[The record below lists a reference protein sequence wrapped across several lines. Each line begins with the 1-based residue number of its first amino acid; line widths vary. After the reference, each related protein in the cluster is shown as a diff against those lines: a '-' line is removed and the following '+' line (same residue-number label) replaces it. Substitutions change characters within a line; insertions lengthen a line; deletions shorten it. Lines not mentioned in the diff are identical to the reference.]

1 MRTYEGHIDGR
12 NLRIGIVASRFNSF
26 VTSRL
31 VDGALDALRR
41 NGVELDAV
49 AIAWVP
55 GAFEIPLVARRMAR
69 SGDYDAVVCL
79 GVVIRGDTPHFDYV
93 AGESAKG
100 IAQVALETDVPVIYG
115 VVTTESLEQAIER
128 AGTRMGNKGAE
139 AVLAAIEM
147 VRLME
152 SLLS

>member
-12 NLRIGIVASRFNSF
+12 NLRIGIVAARFNSF
-26 VTSRL
+26 VTTKL
-31 VDGALDALRR
+31 LDGALDALRR
-41 NGVELDAV
+41 NGVDLDAV
-49 AIAWVP
+49 GVAWVP
-55 GAFEIPLVARRMAR
+55 GAFEIPVVARRMAK
-69 SGDYDAVVCL
+69 SGEYDAVVCL
-79 GVVIRGDTPHFDYV
+79 GAVIRGDTPHFDYV

-100 IAQVALETDVPVIYG
+100 IAQVALETDIPVIYG
-115 VVTTESLEQAIER
+115 VVTTENLEQAIER

-152 SLLS
+152 SLLT